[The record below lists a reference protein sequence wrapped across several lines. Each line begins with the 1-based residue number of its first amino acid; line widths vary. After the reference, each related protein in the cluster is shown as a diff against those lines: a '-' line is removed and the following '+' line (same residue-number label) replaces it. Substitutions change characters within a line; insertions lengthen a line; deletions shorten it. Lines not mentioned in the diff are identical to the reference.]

1 MDLLEKSQA
10 AQKLLKVVL
19 AGLNE
24 DAHSEEVCKVSD
36 CHTRSDCDH
45 HDRLGMAV
53 FQLEHVL
60 QFLCK

>member
-24 DAHSEEVCKVSD
+24 DAHSEEVCKVSG
-36 CHTRSDCDH
+36 CHTHRDCDH
-45 HDRLGMAV
+45 LGMAV
-53 FQLEHVL
+53 FQLEHEV